1 VTAFVEWCVPHLVVA
16 PVLLPMA
23 TAAVMLLLGE
33 GRRAVKVALAVT
45 CSAAGLAAS
54 GALLWWSSTRGTITY
69 VPGGWPATAG
79 IAIVADRL
87 AALMLVLAWTL
98 GGCAVVFGAARWQRA
113 GVHFNPLLQLELMG
127 LSGAFLAG
135 DLFNLFVF
143 FEILLAASY
152 GLLLHG
158 SGRSRI
164 VSGLHYVAVNLA
176 ASSLFLVGATL
187 LYGVTGTLNMA
198 ALAEHW
204 ARVAPAD
211 RGLLRAAAAVLAVAF
226 LSKAA
231 VWPLNFWLVPAYSAA
246 TAPAAALFAIL
257 TKVGVY
263 ALLRASTLLSPEGAA
278 APLGGDALL
287 PFGCV
292 TAALAALGML
302 GTHRL
307 DRQAALSVI
316 VSAGTLL
323 AAVSLGRA
331 PVTAGALF
339 YLVSSALSASA
350 LFLIVDLVE
359 RWRNAGATIVD
370 PAPYLTAALEERDV
384 NLDDEEEPLVGV
396 PFPASTAFLGLAF
409 LACTVLVAGLPPL
422 SSFVGKVAML
432 SGALGDAEDGPV
444 SARAWLFLAVLLGT
458 GLVSLVAMLRT
469 GIRVFWT
476 AGARGGPRI
485 RLAESGPIVLL
496 LGACLVLTIGAGPAT
511 RYALDTA
518 RALHAAPKLLDSVL
532 EDRDGRASG
541 KAPP

>member
-1 VTAFVEWCVPHLVVA
+1 
-16 PVLLPMA
+16 
-23 TAAVMLLLGE
+23 
-33 GRRAVKVALAVT
+33 
-45 CSAAGLAAS
+45 
-54 GALLWWSSTRGTITY
+54 
-69 VPGGWPATAG
+69 
-79 IAIVADRL
+79 
-87 AALMLVLAWTL
+87 
-98 GGCAVVFGAARWQRA
+98 
-113 GVHFNPLLQLELMG
+113 
-127 LSGAFLAG
+127 
-135 DLFNLFVF
+135 
-143 FEILLAASY
+143 
-152 GLLLHG
+152 
-158 SGRSRI
+158 
-164 VSGLHYVAVNLA
+164 
-176 ASSLFLVGATL
+176 
-187 LYGVTGTLNMA
+187 
-198 ALAEHW
+198 
-204 ARVAPAD
+204 
-211 RGLLRAAAAVLAVAF
+211 VLAVAF
-226 LSKAA
+226 RSKAA

-339 YLVSSALSASA
+339 FLVSSARSASA

-496 LGACLVLTIGAGPAT
+496 LGACLVLTVGAGPAT

-518 RALHAAPKLLDSVL
+518 RVLHAAPKLLDSVL